1 MPLSYLK
8 INSNSLI
15 SLTMELNYLKVL
27 FEDVEKAKLKL
38 LVLITMFSEL
48 VVRENSLRIVL
59 LCTKLNKP
67 T

>member
-1 MPLSYLK
+1 
-8 INSNSLI
+8 
-15 SLTMELNYLKVL
+15 MELNYLKVL

-59 LCTKLNKP
+59 LCTKLKKKKNQPK
-67 T
+67 THTTYV